1 MDNADNADARE
12 ETETDFRTRL
22 SMSSLTSREE
32 KSFREN
38 LVSVQKAKTND
49 IARSRSALPSSP
61 TLLGKI
67 RGIVHSWR
75 FEAFFAC
82 AILSNSIL
90 IGVQVND
97 SALHPHQ
104 PSDKTF
110 FIVEQVYAAIFLV
123 ELILRI
129 LAEGR
134 RFFCSSPD
142 VGWNYLDILIVCTS
156 VLTLVTEL
164 AEQSVDSN
172 LSGNVRIIRI
182 LRVTRVMRVV
192 RIVKIVRFIRAL
204 RSLVHSIF
212 STMKASV
219 QVHGSLCV

>member
-1 MDNADNADARE
+1 MPTVQDKDARAR
-12 ETETDFRTRL
+12 F
-22 SMSSLTSREE
+22 SMTSLTSHEE

-38 LVSVQKAKTND
+38 LVSVQKAKTMD
-49 IARSRSALPSSP
+49 LARSRSNLNLNP
-61 TLLGKI
+61 TILGKV
-67 RGIVHSWR
+67 RDLVHSWR

-82 AILSNSIL
+82 AILSNSVL

-104 PSDKTF
+104 PADKTF

-129 LAEGR
+129 IAEGQ

-142 VGWNYLDILIVCTS
+142 IGWNYLDILIICTS

-164 AEQSVDSN
+164 AEQTVDGN

-182 LRVTRVMRVV
+182 LRITRVMRVV

-212 STMKASV
+212 STMKALKHTCSA
-219 QVHGSLCV
+219 LCGDE